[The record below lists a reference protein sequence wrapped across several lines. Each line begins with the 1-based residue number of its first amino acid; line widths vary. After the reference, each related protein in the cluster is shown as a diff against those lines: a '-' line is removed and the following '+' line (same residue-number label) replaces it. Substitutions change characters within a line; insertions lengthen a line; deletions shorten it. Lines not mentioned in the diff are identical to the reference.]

1 MVFTHAEILIMSH
14 QDEYAKGYRDG
25 YKSVQGNVI
34 PPVPPIG
41 PITPLGSDPYK
52 EGYKAGVRSAGG

>member
-1 MVFTHAEILIMSH
+1 MVFTHAEILIISH
-14 QDEYAKGYRDG
+14 QDEYARGYRDG